1 MHMIKFIKILIRRIV
16 GIFKKKKKPDPDD
29 VYPLW

>member
-1 MHMIKFIKILIRRIV
+1 MINTIKIIIKRIFS
-16 GIFKKKKKPDPDD
+16 IFKKKKKPDPDD